1 MVHGGKKK
9 KKSGEN
15 RIGPVITLK
24 LQAIF
29 CPSDTK
35 AHSFYLTHL
44 TTKLCLLKFHISCP
58 HNVDIL

>member
-1 MVHGGKKK
+1 MVCGE

-15 RIGPVITLK
+15 RIGLVIALK

-35 AHSFYLTHL
+35 AHSFYLMHL
-44 TTKLCLLKFHISCP
+44 TTKLGLRKFHISCP
-58 HNVDIL
+58 HNIDTL